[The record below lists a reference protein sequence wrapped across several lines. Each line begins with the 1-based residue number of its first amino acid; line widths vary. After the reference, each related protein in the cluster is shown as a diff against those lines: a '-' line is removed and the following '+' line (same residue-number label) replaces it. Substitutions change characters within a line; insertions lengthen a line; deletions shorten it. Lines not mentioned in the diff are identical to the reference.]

1 MTDTYARSLFLV
13 KYDRISIGEYCMAKT
28 ENISMADVCAIVN
41 DYRGMCFWN
50 MADDFKP
57 QNASHLKLVA
67 ERLENYGD
75 MVAYRFAGRIREW
88 LSQNFNPPY

>member
-1 MTDTYARSLFLV
+1 MT
-13 KYDRISIGEYCMAKT
+13 KT
-28 ENISMADVCAIVN
+28 DSISMADVCAMV
-41 DYRGMCFWN
+41 DAYRSMCFWN

-57 QNASHLKLVA
+57 QNAGQLKLVA

-88 LSQNFNPPY
+88 LSQNFSHPY

>member
-1 MTDTYARSLFLV
+1 MT
-13 KYDRISIGEYCMAKT
+13 KT
-28 ENISMADVCAIVN
+28 DNISMADVCTMVD

-57 QNASHLKLVA
+57 QNASQLKLVA

-88 LSQNFNPPY
+88 LSQNFNHQY

>member
-1 MTDTYARSLFLV
+1 MEETQ
-13 KYDRISIGEYCMAKT
+13 
-28 ENISMADVCAIVN
+28 NISMADVCAVVD

-57 QNASHLKLVA
+57 QNDSHLKLVA

-75 MVAYRFAGRIREW
+75 MFAYRFAGRIREW
-88 LSQNFNPPY
+88 LSQNFNPQY